1 MLVVVTSDP
10 QSAFWNVKN
19 ILRLVNV
26 TMLQTSDHEIPIKV
40 RAAQDC
46 RSRITNWNYVQHL
59 RDLLEKENELNLLV
73 IACCT
78 NCRAIWLHCRIKVLT
93 VLCIFSMAFM
103 CCIVDCLAFS
113 SSLPFSYIS
122 KATSWIVTGQ
132 TRKYCGVL
140 KWKPLWTLV
149 YCAKCL
155 SYWKHNT
162 VVKK

>member
-1 MLVVVTSDP
+1 MTEFQKKS
-10 QSAFWNVKN
+10 
-19 ILRLVNV
+19 
-26 TMLQTSDHEIPIKV
+26 
-40 RAAQDC
+40 AAQDC
-46 RSRITNWNYVQHL
+46 RSKITNWNYFQHL

-78 NCRAIWLHCRIKVLT
+78 NCRAIWLHCRIKVST

-132 TRKYCGVL
+132 TRKYFGVL
-140 KWKPLWTLV
+140 KWKPLWTPV

-155 SYWKHNT
+155 LLEAQHRCKEMKPGNEDILKLDFTYFKS
-162 VVKK
+162 

>member
-40 RAAQDC
+40 RGAQDC
-46 RSRITNWNYVQHL
+46 RSRITNWNYFQHL

-78 NCRAIWLHCRIKVLT
+78 NCRAIWLHCRVKVYFFRTLFQKMESIGLNSAMYFLNGFYMLHCRLSCVFQLFT
-93 VLCIFSMAFM
+93 VLLYIQSDFL
-103 CCIVDCLAFS
+103 DCDRAD
-113 SSLPFSYIS
+113 
-122 KATSWIVTGQ
+122 
-132 TRKYCGVL
+132 
-140 KWKPLWTLV
+140 
-149 YCAKCL
+149 
-155 SYWKHNT
+155 
-162 VVKK
+162 